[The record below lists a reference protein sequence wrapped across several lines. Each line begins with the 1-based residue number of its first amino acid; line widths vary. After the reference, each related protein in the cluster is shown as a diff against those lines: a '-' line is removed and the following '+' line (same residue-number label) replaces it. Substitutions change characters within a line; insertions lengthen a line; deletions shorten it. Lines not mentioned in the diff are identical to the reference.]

1 MEGKTSL
8 GIALAS
14 GSMLYL
20 YMIIHQFLDQGDTP
34 LLHMLISLAV
44 FLVVIAPGLLFNA
57 LAYRFENRYF
67 ALFAGFFYM
76 NSAFQFILSMLI
88 MLVPAGFCF
97 YAFYVIEQDYR
108 LERLRKIGLLE
119 EQEKLVERKR
129 LQELQKTLAAEE
141 AKAEKAKL

>member
-34 LLHMLISLAV
+34 LLYMLISLVV

-57 LAYRFENRYF
+57 LAYHFENRYF

-97 YAFYVIEQDYR
+97 YAFYFMEQDYR
-108 LERLRKIGLLE
+108 LERIRAIGIRE
-119 EQEKLVERKR
+119 EKERLAERKR
-129 LQELQKTLAAEE
+129 QQELEQAQASQDQTKGD
-141 AKAEKAKL
+141 

>member
-34 LLHMLISLAV
+34 LLYMLISLAV
-44 FLVVIAPGLLFNA
+44 FLVVIAPGLMFNA
-57 LAYRFENRYF
+57 LAYHFDNRYF

-88 MLVPAGFCF
+88 MLVPSGFCF
-97 YAFYVIEQDYR
+97 YAFYLMEQDFR
-108 LERLRKIGLLE
+108 LERIRKIGIRE
-119 EQEKLVERKR
+119 EQERLAERKR
-129 LQELQKTLAAEE
+129 LKELQESQDEVKS
-141 AKAEKAKL
+141 